1 MYTKSKP
8 AGRVAFARQA
18 LPSLNNKIG
27 GRHPFFDPKT
37 PDSASFCPFVLNIRF
52 WSQGCTQSGG
62 GCRPPLNG
70 EARRALAVEM
80 SLRNKIILLFG
91 GVAVVPLLAMATFG
105 YSYAQGLLRTM
116 IRDQLNETAR
126 TVAQQLDQR
135 SLDIGLALDAVVD
148 SINWGESKAGLSQA
162 GSLPAQEGPDTL
174 SGDSPLARVAFVQIR
189 NALGPIQTL
198 RGVVPDEW
206 VRCLPDGT
214 SQILEFS
221 REISLDGSAA
231 TVTAGFWASDLVSR
245 EGRVGNHRVL
255 VLHHLRGTV
264 LYADHCPTRRAGDPL
279 DPKAGL
285 GEALTLS
292 EGTGPI
298 RYEED
303 GESRLGVLFRM
314 AGSEWTILATSGP
327 TPMAGSLN
335 RLGREYWL
343 FVLGLGIFTALAF
356 FVLLGRFTRSFRDLT
371 GAPEEIGAR
380 EIDPW
385 LPVPTAGELGQP
397 LVTSKDLPRK
407 RIVTEPPSGG
417 EMAEE
422 PKPPSHLMTPE
433 GLEAVLALAPL
444 DPEEVN

>member
-1 MYTKSKP
+1 
-8 AGRVAFARQA
+8 
-18 LPSLNNKIG
+18 
-27 GRHPFFDPKT
+27 
-37 PDSASFCPFVLNIRF
+37 
-52 WSQGCTQSGG
+52 
-62 GCRPPLNG
+62 
-70 EARRALAVEM
+70 M

-91 GVAVVPLLAMATFG
+91 GVAVVPLLAMAAFG

-116 IRDQLNETAR
+116 IGDQLIETAR
-126 TVAQQLDQR
+126 NVAQQLDQE

-148 SINWGESKAGLSQA
+148 SINRGETKAALGQA
-162 GSLPAQEGPDTL
+162 SRLPAQESPDTL
-174 SGDSPLARVAFVQIR
+174 SGDPPLARATFVQIR

-198 RGVVPDEW
+198 RGVAPDEW

-245 EGRVGNHRVL
+245 EGRSGNHRVL

-264 LYADHCPTRRAGDPL
+264 LYADHCHTRRAGDPL
-279 DPKAGL
+279 DPNSGL

-292 EGTGPI
+292 GGAGPV
-298 RYEED
+298 RFKED
-303 GESRLGVLFRM
+303 GESKLGVLFRM
-314 AGSEWTILATSGP
+314 AGSEWAIVATSGP
-327 TPMAGSLN
+327 TPVAGSLN

-343 FVLGLGIFTALAF
+343 FVLGLGISSVLAF
-356 FVLLGRFTRSFRDLT
+356 AVLLGRFTRSFRDLP
-371 GAPEEIGAR
+371 GAPEEVGIG

-385 LPVPTAGELGQP
+385 LPVQTAGELGDP
-397 LVTSKDLPRK
+397 LVNPKDPSHR
-407 RIVTEPPSGG
+407 RAVTEPPSGG
-417 EMAEE
+417 EMSE
-422 PKPPSHLMTPE
+422 KPVAPSHLMTPE